1 MVRSLKR
8 AWSSGSR
15 QGMPPSR
22 PMTPE
27 VDWAQIR
34 PTVVIDVRPCKQAS
48 YGDRGLDRR
57 MRVVVDDGDVVEGV
71 VEDRITRRQNE
82 FRIRPGVAGQLL
94 GDLLDVVVVDMAVAA
109 GPDEVADS

>member
-1 MVRSLKR
+1 MFRRPGSGRTLAGSDSHVSLPITTVWPMVRSLKR

-71 VEDRITRRQNE
+71 VE
-82 FRIRPGVAGQLL
+82 
-94 GDLLDVVVVDMAVAA
+94 
-109 GPDEVADS
+109 